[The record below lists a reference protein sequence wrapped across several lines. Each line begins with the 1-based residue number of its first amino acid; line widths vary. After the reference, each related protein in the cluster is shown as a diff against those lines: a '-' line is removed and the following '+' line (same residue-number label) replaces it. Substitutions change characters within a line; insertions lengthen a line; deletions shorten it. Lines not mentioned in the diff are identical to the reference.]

1 MREGRLTGVPTT
13 TLRAWLSVA
22 ERLPEFLPFVL
33 DLRIAVRSELW
44 RRDVEADGDEA
55 WPVDGPEGVQ

>member
-1 MREGRLTGVPTT
+1 
-13 TLRAWLSVA
+13 VA